1 MHTTAARGSLRAAR
15 RLAGR
20 CARAPVLIVVPVSSG
35 SLLTTMPSQATLP
48 SQASLPLLTLTVFT
62 LVWTRSSE
70 STPGP
75 LDSA

>member
-62 LVWTRSSE
+62 LVWTAE

>member
-1 MHTTAARGSLRAAR
+1 MHTTAARGSLLAAS

-20 CARAPVLIVVPVSSG
+20 CARAPVLIVVPVSG

-48 SQASLPLLTLTVFT
+48 SQASLPLLTLTVLT
-62 LVWTRSSE
+62 LVVTRSSE
-70 STPGP
+70 TTPGP

>member
-1 MHTTAARGSLRAAR
+1 MHTTAARGSLLAAS

-20 CARAPVLIVVPVSSG
+20 CARAPVLIVVPVG

-62 LVWTRSSE
+62 LVWTAE

>member
-20 CARAPVLIVVPVSSG
+20 CARAPVLIVVPVPG
-35 SLLTTMPSQATLP
+35 SLLTTMASQALLP
-48 SQASLPLLTLTVFT
+48 SQASKPLLTLTVFT
-62 LVWTRSSE
+62 VVWTAE
-70 STPGP
+70 TTPGP